1 MSEKLQIDLD
11 IEVRFFGVLKET
23 VEEYVEGI
31 PLDIDLRDIGINSIT
46 FIKLIVALESEFDV
60 EFDDA
65 GLNIENFQTLR
76 QFKEYVEKI
85 VYQNG

>member
-1 MSEKLQIDLD
+1 MSEKLEIDLD

-23 VEEYVEGI
+23 VEEYVEGS